1 MLVDV
6 DAPTCGSDRSCPSRK
21 VTGATPGSVARES
34 ASGKCFRS
42 FLSLGRTGT
51 VNKDVS
57 KIIILPIDSQRC
69 GVKDMTSGGVFSP
82 DTENFQKDFLDFLVL
97 GMSARGTFSD
107 RSILCA
113 QSPLATEPG
122 SAPVTL
128 REGQQRLLPQMGVST
143 SKSASIV
150 LQLA

>member
-1 MLVDV
+1 VEVTVAVLLVKSQV
-6 DAPTCGSDRSCPSRK
+6 RHLGLWQGKVPLDAW
-21 VTGATPGSVARES
+21 
-34 ASGKCFRS
+34 S

-113 QSPLATEPG
+113 QSPL
-122 SAPVTL
+122 
-128 REGQQRLLPQMGVST
+128 PQNQV
-143 SKSASIV
+143 V
-150 LQLA
+150 HL